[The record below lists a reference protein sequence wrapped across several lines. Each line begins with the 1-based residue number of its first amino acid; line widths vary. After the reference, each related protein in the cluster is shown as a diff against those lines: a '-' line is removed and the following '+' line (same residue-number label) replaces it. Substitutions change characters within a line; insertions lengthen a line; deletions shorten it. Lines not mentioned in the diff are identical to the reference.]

1 MNEIDTREQVIEW
14 IPFDR
19 LLLDDENPRLPEGL
33 HGASQSEILRFL
45 LEQGALEELAQSYL
59 DNGFFQHEPLI
70 VVLEHGKKRRKQRG
84 KDRYTVVEGN
94 RRLAALKILHESPE
108 ADDAGF
114 FGIHPSSAQLD
125 TLVEIPC
132 FLIPDRDQ
140 IHAYIGFRHIGGL
153 KTWPPEAKARYLLAE
168 VHRLVGEGFD
178 NPFRELGRRVGSN
191 AQGVR
196 NPYLAIRILL
206 YAREEFGL
214 NVAYVQEH
222 RFGVWLRCMNSA
234 DIRRYVGINKARSYQ
249 EIEQAL
255 EEIDRDKLTEVLGD
269 LESTRGQSRAV
280 LGDSRDVTDYGR
292 VLMDKRARKVLRS
305 SADLSLARQVIEELD
320 LEPRARRLAKSVGLF
335 LETLHRAE
343 AAEIS
348 GSLVQAVEELS
359 RLARSARAV
368 VRDRMDDRDHDS

>member
-1 MNEIDTREQVIEW
+1 MNETDTREQVIQW

-59 DNGFFQHEPLI
+59 DNGFFRHEPLI
-70 VVLEHGKKRRKQRG
+70 VVQERGKKGGKKRGRG
-84 KDRYTVVEGN
+84 GYTVVEGN
-94 RRLAALKILHESPE
+94 RRIAALKILHDSPE

-114 FGIHPSSAQLD
+114 FGIEPSSAQLE

-153 KTWPPEAKARYLLAE
+153 KTWPPEAKARYLLTE
-168 VHRLVGEGFD
+168 VHRLVDEGFD
-178 NPFRELGRRVGSN
+178 DPFRELGRRVGSN

-234 DIRRYVGINKARSYQ
+234 DIRRYVGIRQARSYQ

-255 EEIDRDKLTEVLGD
+255 EGIDRGKLAEVLGD
-269 LESTRGQSRAV
+269 LKGRKGQSRAV
-280 LGDSRDVTDYGR
+280 LEDSRDVTDYGR
-292 VLMDKRARKVLRS
+292 VLMDKRARKALRS

-348 GSLVQAVEELS
+348 SSLVQAVEELP

>member
-1 MNEIDTREQVIEW
+1 MNETDTREQVIQW

-33 HGASQSEILRFL
+33 RGASQSEILGFL
-45 LEQGALEELAQSYL
+45 HEQGVLEELAQSYL
-59 DNGFFQHEPLI
+59 DNGFFRHEPLI
-70 VVLEHGKKRRKQRG
+70 VVLERGKKRRKKRG

-94 RRLAALKILHESPE
+94 RRLAALKILHDSPE

-114 FGIHPSSAQLD
+114 FGIDPSSAQLE

-140 IHAYIGFRHIGGL
+140 IHAYVGFRHIGGL
-153 KTWPPEAKARYLLAE
+153 KTWPPEAKARYLLTE
-168 VHRLVGEGFD
+168 VHRLVDEGFD
-178 NPFRELGRRVGSN
+178 DPFRELGRRVGSN

-234 DIRRYVGINKARSYQ
+234 DIRRYVGIGRARSYR

-255 EEIDRDKLTEVLGD
+255 EGIDRDKLAEVLGD
-269 LESTRGQSRAV
+269 LEGKGGRSRAV

-348 GSLVQAVEELS
+348 SSLVQAVEELS